1 MDKNNIN
8 IKEMTT
14 EDLKQIK
21 DILKEDFD
29 DFWNASILK
38 SELESFNSQYYVAK
52 ENNEIIGFAGFL
64 VLIDS
69 TEITNIVVKKN
80 KRGNGISKLL
90 LEQLINETSKLKKEK
105 ISLEVN
111 ENNTIAINLYKKYNF
126 IKEGLRKKYYN
137 GTDNALIMTKY
148 LGCNNIGYNSQ
159 LL

>member
-1 MDKNNIN
+1 MDKNNIK
-8 IKEMTT
+8 ITKMAI
-14 EDLKQIK
+14 EDLNQIK
-21 DILKEDFD
+21 DFLKEDFD
-29 DFWNASILK
+29 EFWSASILK
-38 SELESFNSQYYVAK
+38 SELENSNSQYYVAK

-69 TEITNIVVKKN
+69 TEITNIVIKRN

-111 ENNTIAINLYKKYNF
+111 ENNTIAINLYNKYNF

-148 LGCNNIGYNSQ
+148 LDF
-159 LL
+159 